1 MVVQAD
7 ALTHTVGSAKSV
19 QFDSEWR
26 ILMPRYFAALTIVLM
41 IGMVLTRV
49 LLMRRRGIE
58 AMNFGKIDKT
68 DFLIPPFALFYFYLI
83 FANTFNFPTLSRQEF
98 FHSEIISWVGVFF
111 CLAGLSL
118 LLWSLISFG
127 QSFRVGIDT
136 EHPDK
141 LITSGVFAF
150 SRNPIYVAFAF
161 ILLGQF
167 LIFSNWILLVYM
179 GAGVWLFHRQV
190 LREEDYLK
198 KHYGKE
204 YLEYCNRV
212 RRYL

>member
-1 MVVQAD
+1 M
-7 ALTHTVGSAKSV
+7 L
-19 QFDSEWR
+19 
-26 ILMPRYFAALTIVLM
+26 RYFAALTIVLM
-41 IGMVLTRV
+41 LGMVLTRV
-49 LLMRRRGIE
+49 LMMRRKGIA
-58 AMNFGKIDKT
+58 AMQFGKIDRT

-83 FANTFNFPTLSRQEF
+83 FAAAFHLPTVSRQEF

-111 CLAGLSL
+111 CLAGLLL

-136 EHPDK
+136 EHPDQ

-150 SRNPIYVAFAF
+150 TRNPIYVAFAL

-167 LIFSNWILLVYM
+167 LIFPNWILLVYLL
-179 GAGVWLFHRQV
+179 AGFWLFHRQV

-198 KHYGKE
+198 GHYGKE
-204 YLEYCNRV
+204 YLEYSNHV